1 VDTEPQTPACLSL
14 PGADQIPLS
23 EIATLPGECHTS
35 SALEGKTETISSKVR
50 NKTNVSTLIQHS
62 LGISSQ
68 RNKTQRNK
76 RNIKERKKS
85 NYPCLQMT

>member
-1 VDTEPQTPACLSL
+1 MDTEPQTAACLSL
-14 PGADQIPLS
+14 PGAALS
-23 EIATLPGECHTS
+23 ETAALPGECHTS
-35 SALEGKTETISSKVR
+35 SALEGKTETISSKFR
-50 NKTNVSTLIQHS
+50 NKTKVSTLIQHS